1 MDIGKVNVNVKRKF
15 KIGGR
20 EYNSVDE
27 MPADIRETFEKAMAS
42 RTDSGHKEKSA
53 LIRTKINFNG
63 TEYDSID
70 AMPKGVRELY
80 ETVLKAAE
88 TGSVPPGIDIMK
100 TGGGRLTETKSSVT
114 FRLGDMHRPTK
125 TEPSFSMKKL
135 VISALLAALVFL
147 LYFLYSLSQG
157 R

>member
-15 KIGGR
+15 KIGGK
-20 EYNSVDE
+20 EYDSVDE
-27 MPADIRETFEKAMAS
+27 MPADVRETFEKAMAS
-42 RTDSGHKEKSA
+42 RTDSGHKEKSV

-88 TGSVPPGIDIMK
+88 TGAVPPEMDIMR
-100 TGGGRLTETKSSVT
+100 TGGRLTETKSSVT
-114 FRLGDMHRPTK
+114 FRAGDMHRPTK
-125 TEPSFSMKKL
+125 TESSFSMKKL
-135 VISALLAALVFL
+135 VVSALLAALVFL
-147 LYFLYSLSQG
+147 LYYLYSLSQG